1 MEKKKTWKWEEVKV
15 GKITE
20 GVGQWKQEEMQSD
33 FTAYMLD
40 VLKNEIKNIESNLEK

>member
-1 MEKKKTWKWEEVKV
+1 M